1 MADQKSSD
9 PVARES
15 TRLLCAAVVGAQTT
29 LDPKQI
35 REWMPNGTY
44 GAHAFYKTSPT
55 FDIFLQEREKLMPWI
70 KEYSPYELV
79 TADDPPVALFYGGP
93 PAMGQPTKDP
103 THSANYGLPLQQK
116 CQSVGV
122 ACDLIYPG
130 APEAKPETVYTY
142 LIKKLTAK

>member
-1 MADQKSSD
+1 
-9 PVARES
+9 
-15 TRLLCAAVVGAQTT
+15 
-29 LDPKQI
+29 
-35 REWMPNGTY
+35 
-44 GAHAFYKTSPT
+44 
-55 FDIFLQEREKLMPWI
+55 
-70 KEYSPYELV
+70 LV
-79 TADDPPVALFYGGP
+79 TADDPPVALFYGAP

-130 APEAKPETVYTY
+130 APGEKPEQVHTY